1 MPTLSEAESKALL
14 ARHGVPVPVEALVP
28 SPDDAVEAAER
39 IGYPVVV
46 KLCGAGIAHKTER
59 GLVKLGLTDAA
70 AVAAAAADL
79 LAAAR
84 PEDSGASPA
93 APGAPQGVSLLVA
106 PMVSGS
112 RELIAG
118 YLRDDAFGPCVMLG
132 IGGVFAEALGDVAFR
147 LAPLRPADAD
157 DLIDDL
163 ANQAL
168 LGPVRGEP
176 PVDRAALA
184 RVLLALAELGAG
196 DGRIRSIDLNPLI
209 VGAGGTPVVVDGLVE
224 LDA

>member
-14 ARHGVPVPVEALVP
+14 ARHGVPVPGEALVTT
-28 SPDDAVEAAER
+28 PDEAAEAAEQ

-46 KLCGAGIAHKTER
+46 KLCGAAIAHKTER
-59 GLVKLGLTDAA
+59 GLVKLGLRDAT
-70 AVAAAAADL
+70 AVRDAAADL

-84 PEDSGASPA
+84 PEDGDV
-93 APGAPQGVSLLVA
+93 GLLVA
-106 PMVSGS
+106 AMVSGS

-118 YLRDDAFGPCVMLG
+118 FLRDDEFGPCVMLG
-132 IGGVFAEALGDVAFR
+132 IGGIFAEALGDVAFR
-147 LAPLRPADAD
+147 LAPLEAIDAD

-163 ANQAL
+163 DNQAL
-168 LGPVRGEP
+168 LGAVRGQP

-184 RVLLALAELGAG
+184 RILLALAEVGNG
-196 DGRIRSIDLNPLI
+196 DERIRSIDLNPLI
-209 VGAGGTPVVVDGLVE
+209 VAGGVPVAVDALVE

>member
-14 ARHGVPVPVEALVP
+14 ARHGVPVPGEALVATP
-28 SPDDAVEAAER
+28 EEAAEAADQ

-46 KLCGAGIAHKTER
+46 KLCGAAIAHKTER
-59 GLVKLGLTDAA
+59 GLVKLGLRNAA
-70 AVAAAAADL
+70 AMHAAAADL

-84 PEDSGASPA
+84 PEDGDVA
-93 APGAPQGVSLLVA
+93 LLVA
-106 PMVSGS
+106 QMVSGA

-118 YLRDDAFGPCVMLG
+118 FVRDNEFGPCVMLG
-132 IGGVFAEALGDVAFR
+132 IGGIFTEALGDVAFR
-147 LAPLRPADAD
+147 LAPLDATD
-157 DLIDDL
+157 AADLIDDL

-168 LGPVRGEP
+168 LGAVRGEP

-184 RVLLALAELGAG
+184 RILLALAEVGEG

-209 VGAGGTPVVVDGLVE
+209 VAGGVPVAVDALVE
-224 LDA
+224 LDG

>member
-14 ARHGVPVPVEALVP
+14 ARHGIPVPDEALVETP
-28 SPDDAVEAAER
+28 AEAAEAAAR
-39 IGYPVVV
+39 IGFPVVV
-46 KLCGAGIAHKTER
+46 KLCGPGIAHKTER
-59 GLVKLGLTDAA
+59 GLVKLGLGDGD

-84 PEDSGASPA
+84 PEDWGGSPASPEA
-93 APGAPQGVSLLVA
+93 HHDVGLLVGA
-106 PMVSGS
+106 MVSGA

-118 YLRDDAFGPCVMLG
+118 FVRDDAFGPCVMLG
-132 IGGVFAEALGDVAFR
+132 IGGIFAEALGDVAFR
-147 LAPLRPADAD
+147 LAPLDATDAD

-176 PVDRAALA
+176 PVDRLALA
-184 RVLLALAELGAG
+184 RILLGLAGVGES
-196 DGRIRSIDLNPLI
+196 DERIRSIDLNPLI
-209 VGAGGTPVVVDGLVE
+209 VADGLPVAV
-224 LDA
+224 DALIEIDR

>member
-14 ARHGVPVPVEALVP
+14 ARHGLPVPAEALVTTP
-28 SPDDAVEAAER
+28 GEAMEAAER

-46 KLCGAGIAHKTER
+46 KLCGPGVAHKTER
-59 GLVKLGLTDAA
+59 GLVKLGLRDAA
-70 AVAAAAADL
+70 AVEAAAAEV

-84 PEDSGASPA
+84 PEDGDV
-93 APGAPQGVSLLVA
+93 GLLVGS
-106 PMVSGS
+106 MVSGT

-118 YLRDDAFGPCVMLG
+118 FVRDNEFGPCVMLG
-132 IGGVFAEALGDVAFR
+132 IGGIFAEALGDVAFR
-147 LAPLRPADAD
+147 LAPLDAADAA

-168 LGPVRGEP
+168 LGAVRGEP

-184 RVLLALAELGAG
+184 RILLTLAEVG
-196 DGRIRSIDLNPLI
+196 DGDDRVRSIDLNPLI
-209 VGAGGTPVVVDGLVE
+209 VVGGMPVAVDALVE
-224 LDA
+224 LDG